1 MGTVRTFIAELRRR
15 KVYQVA
21 IVYAAVAF
29 VVWQVA
35 DIAFPSLGLPETAVG
50 IVLVLT
56 LLGFPVALVLAWA
69 YELRPEEPSVAD
81 SVATPDRDPQSDS
94 LRPTPTPPVSTEPAS
109 VAVLPFE
116 SMSPEAEGG
125 YFADGITEE
134 ITNVLAGIAG
144 LHVAARTSAFAFKGE
159 RADIRDIG
167 RRLCVS
173 YLVEGSVRRAGDTL
187 RITAQLIDTSTGYH
201 LWSERFDRG
210 TGDVF
215 EIQDEIASMVAE
227 RLSTHVGVSA
237 LRPRPVPRSSEL
249 SAYDAYLRGRQ
260 AVAEFAGDAVVEAAA
275 SFEESIALDPDFA
288 VARAGLAEALTLQSI
303 GFQVRPERE
312 TMPRAL
318 SEAER
323 ALELD
328 AGLPEAHLARALVA
342 MFYEW
347 DHRTAK
353 DAFDRAQRLG
363 PSVARVHMWRE
374 FYFSYIEY
382 DYERALAANL
392 RAQELSPL
400 DSSLKAREATVRYL
414 FGDLAKSEA
423 MFRAMLDGGPE
434 ISVLHAGLA
443 DSLLRQGR
451 AEEALAAV
459 ERAIEVGGPLVSWL
473 GILAGLHGLAGSVDQ
488 ARAVLEQ
495 LQLRSA
501 EGYVSNFWVAIGQ
514 AGLGDMDA
522 AFASLDVAIRDRDS
536 NLLYSFVVPR
546 VFGFHDDPRFHG
558 VLRAI
563 GLSHLIPLLS
573 A

>member
-1 MGTVRTFIAELRRR
+1 MGTVRTFVAELRRR

-21 IVYAAVAF
+21 VVYAAVAF

-69 YELRPEEPSVAD
+69 YELRPEEPSVVD
-81 SVATPDRDPQSDS
+81 SVATPVPDPKSDP
-94 LRPTPTPPVSTEPAS
+94 LHPTPTPPASTESAS

-134 ITNVLAGIAG
+134 ITNVLAGIVG

-173 YLVEGSVRRAGDTL
+173 YLVEGSVRRAGETL

-227 RLSTHVGVSA
+227 RLSTHVGTSE

-347 DHRTAK
+347 DYRTAK

-374 FYFSYIEY
+374 FYFTYIEY

-400 DSSLKAREATVRYL
+400 DPSLKAREATVRYL
-414 FGDLAKSEA
+414 FGDLAESEA
-423 MFRAMLDGGPE
+423 MFRTMLDRGPE
-434 ISVLHAGLA
+434 ISVLHTGLA
-443 DSLLRQGR
+443 DTLLRQGR
-451 AEEALAAV
+451 IEEALVAV